1 MRVAVRSTLA
11 CAAAVTATIAG
22 GPAAAHAN
30 ADTTPPTVPT
40 NLRVGEVTPTTVQLR
55 FDRSR
60 DNVQVNGYIVTGGPR
75 EEWASDGYAFMQL
88 LTPDETYTFRVLAY
102 DAAGNRSS
110 ASAPVTVTTPAFR
123 PPQNVRVTSQDRGT
137 VAIAWEPSPN
147 MGSRTHELVYVDGKL
162 ETTGAGAAT
171 IRHLAPG
178 THAITVKSADYY
190 RRTTPPSAPVTVS
203 VAHAADRTP
212 PTAPTDLT
220 VEFDP
225 NWCLFDATW
234 TAASDDVDPPSALV
248 YDLFALDWVTGES
261 YVAAYGVR
269 GTSVSEFSAE
279 ITGVRAV
286 DSAGNPSELA
296 ESR

>member
-1 MRVAVRSTLA
+1 MGRGSLSAHIEPLA
-11 CAAAVTATIAG
+11 
-22 GPAAAHAN
+22 
-30 ADTTPPTVPT
+30 
-40 NLRVGEVTPTTVQLR
+40 
-55 FDRSR
+55 
-60 DNVQVNGYIVTGGPR
+60 
-75 EEWASDGYAFMQL
+75 
-88 LTPDETYTFRVLAY
+88 
-102 DAAGNRSS
+102 
-110 ASAPVTVTTPAFR
+110 ASARIRGRTTER
-123 PPQNVRVTSQDRGT
+123 
-137 VAIAWEPSPN
+137 
-147 MGSRTHELVYVDGKL
+147 
-162 ETTGAGAAT
+162 
-171 IRHLAPG
+171 